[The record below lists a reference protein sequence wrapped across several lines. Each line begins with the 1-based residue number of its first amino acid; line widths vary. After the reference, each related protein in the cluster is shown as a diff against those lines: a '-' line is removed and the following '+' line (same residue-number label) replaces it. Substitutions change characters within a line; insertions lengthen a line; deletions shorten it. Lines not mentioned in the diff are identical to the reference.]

1 MGCAYSVTGK
11 KKKKMMKNIP
21 EIAVFVPSMRVPFN
35 SDLQTALKG
44 TVTADV
50 VEKLQALRNNI
61 ICIAD
66 QNNGIYIYI
75 VCSYLH
81 TMLHLSFFKL
91 SQRVSFIILRWVSN
105 YRTAQKSGGILVCSY
120 RINAKRFGY
129 KIQLIKYLVIYVYL
143 ILFFKIIYDSYLR
156 FMI

>member
-21 EIAVFVPSMRVPFN
+21 EIAVFVPSMRVPFH

-75 VCSYLH
+75 
-81 TMLHLSFFKL
+81 
-91 SQRVSFIILRWVSN
+91 
-105 YRTAQKSGGILVCSY
+105 
-120 RINAKRFGY
+120 
-129 KIQLIKYLVIYVYL
+129 
-143 ILFFKIIYDSYLR
+143 
-156 FMI
+156 